1 MNKSL
6 RLLSVAILFFISL
19 NIYSCSNDIQNVD
32 LNEAVKSI
40 MENDSDE
47 IFKDGASKE
56 FKRYYGLNINDYDQV
71 ILKLPNSNMD
81 VNEILIVKVKN
92 ESDIDLLEE
101 SIDARVENQG
111 NIFKDYA
118 PEQYSIV
125 QDYELYIKDNIVF
138 FVISKNAESIK
149 KNFKDILKQH

>member
-81 VNEILIVKVKN
+81 VNVKN

>member
-1 MNKSL
+1 M
-6 RLLSVAILFFISL
+6 LF
-19 NIYSCSNDIQNVD
+19 NIPP
-32 LNEAVKSI
+32 
-40 MENDSDE
+40 
-47 IFKDGASKE
+47 IF
-56 FKRYYGLNINDYDQV
+56 RINA
-71 ILKLPNSNMD
+71 KTR
-81 VNEILIVKVKN
+81 KT
-92 ESDIDLLEE
+92 
-101 SIDARVENQG
+101 RG